1 MAGCSTAKTS
11 TARSLLSSTR
21 QARSL
26 RALGIDYGLKR
37 IGLAVSDP
45 TGTIAT
51 PLETLQRR
59 AGKRP
64 PLARLERLGREL
76 SVEQLVVG
84 LPLGLDGEE
93 TEWCAEVRSVGEQL
107 SGRLGV
113 PVSFVDERMTSVR
126 AQRAVRSVGLPRQE
140 RERKERVDAAA
151 AQLILQAWLD
161 QPGIAR

>member
-1 MAGCSTAKTS
+1 
-11 TARSLLSSTR
+11 
-21 QARSL
+21 L

-64 PLARLERLGREL
+64 PLTRLAELGREL
-76 SVEQLVVG
+76 SVEQ
-84 LPLGLDGEE
+84 LDGEE

-107 SGRLGV
+107 ALRLGV

-140 RERKERVDAAA
+140 RERKDRVDAAA

>member
-1 MAGCSTAKTS
+1 
-11 TARSLLSSTR
+11 
-21 QARSL
+21 L

-64 PLARLERLGREL
+64 PLTRLAELGREL

-107 SGRLGV
+107 ALRLGV

-140 RERKERVDAAA
+140 RERKDRVDAAA

>member
-1 MAGCSTAKTS
+1 
-11 TARSLLSSTR
+11 
-21 QARSL
+21 L

-64 PLARLERLGREL
+64 PLTRLEQLGRDL
-76 SVEQLVVG
+76 SVERLVVG

-107 SGRLGV
+107 AGRLGV

-161 QPGIAR
+161 QPEIAR